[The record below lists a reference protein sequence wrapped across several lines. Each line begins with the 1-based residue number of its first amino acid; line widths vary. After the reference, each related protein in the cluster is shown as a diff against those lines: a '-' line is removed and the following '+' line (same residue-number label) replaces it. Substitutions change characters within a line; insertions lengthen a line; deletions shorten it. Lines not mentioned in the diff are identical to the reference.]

1 MDEKAHTTPP
11 NDGRKILII
20 EDELFIGELYARALK
35 KAGYEVTVEL
45 DGMKG
50 LSTALTDTF
59 DLILL
64 DLMVPNMLGM
74 DILRHLREEKP
85 DLHSK
90 IVVTTNLDQS
100 KTVRDEVENQADG
113 YLIKAEITPKQL
125 VEFLNSIK

>member
-1 MDEKAHTTPP
+1 MDEKEHTTPP